1 MVGCCRNSGPDTT
14 YPRNRPEREVPMKR
28 MSFGHALKV
37 ARERAGF
44 TQGRLAE
51 VTGNSVSTI
60 SSWERGEHSP
70 SWTTI
75 EVLLD
80 ALGLSFHDFAGIVE
94 EKDAPAAPQETFVV
108 DFYDAAP
115 QDPTA
120 LPSPTVRL
128 PLAKGGFWSTI
139 LHLPEVSDR
148 FIWSRVL
155 LDEMIPDFYPGDLV
169 FIDTATT
176 KPRARQLVAG
186 FSVEGDP
193 QIRQYVREQ
202 GEEKLVA
209 GNRHYPD
216 QPFEGFLVKG
226 RVFAAM
232 RFFK

>member
-1 MVGCCRNSGPDTT
+1 
-14 YPRNRPEREVPMKR
+14 MKR
-28 MSFGHALKV
+28 MTFGQALKA
-37 ARERAGF
+37 AREDAGF
-44 TQGRLAE
+44 TQGGLAE

-80 ALGLSFHDFAGIVE
+80 ALGLSFHEFSHIVE
-94 EKDAPAAPQETFVV
+94 EEDAPPAPQETFSV
-108 DFYDAAP
+108 DFYDVAP
-115 QDPTA
+115 QDPA
-120 LPSPTVRL
+120 AMPSPTLRL
-128 PLAKGGFWSTI
+128 PLVKGSFWSTI

-148 FIWSRVL
+148 FVWSRVL
-155 LDEMIPDFYPGDLV
+155 EDEMIPDFYPGDLV
-169 FIDTATT
+169 FIDSAST
-176 KPRARQLVAG
+176 KPRPRQLVAG
-186 FSVEGDP
+186 FSSEGDP
-193 QIRQYVREQ
+193 QIRQYVRQQ

-216 QPFEGFLVKG
+216 QPYEGFQVMG

>member
-1 MVGCCRNSGPDTT
+1 MN
-14 YPRNRPEREVPMKR
+14 R
-28 MSFGHALKV
+28 MSFGQALKA
-37 ARERAGF
+37 ARERSGF
-44 TQGRLAE
+44 TQGKLAD

-70 SWTTI
+70 SWTTL

-80 ALGLSFHDFAGIVE
+80 ALGLSFHDFADIVE
-94 EKDAPAAPQETFVV
+94 EADAPAAPQDTFIV
-108 DFYDAAP
+108 DFYDASP
-115 QDPTA
+115 EDPSA
-120 LPSPTVRL
+120 MPSPTLRL

-148 FIWSRVL
+148 FIWSRVQ

-169 FIDTATT
+169 FIDTAAA
-176 KPRARQLVAG
+176 KPRPRQLVAG
-186 FSVEGDP
+186 FNADGDP
-193 QIRQYVREQ
+193 QIRQYVRDQ
-202 GEEKLVA
+202 GGERLVA

-216 QPFEGFLVKG
+216 QPYEGFLVKG